1 MNLIILGPQGSGK
14 GTQAGLL
21 SQKFNLVHIDMGLA
35 LRHAARKKTE
45 LGKKINR
52 IINNKKEL
60 VPDEIAGK
68 VLAEELKKIS
78 KSRGIILDG
87 APRRKNQ
94 IGLVEK
100 IFSQSRRKIDK
111 IIYVNISDR
120 ESVKR
125 IFRRY
130 ECPNCFARFVLG
142 KDIQSAKSKCPACG
156 ERIKKRMDDTPRGIR
171 KRLGIFRKETLP
183 VISHYAKE
191 KKVLE
196 VDGRKEID
204 KVFKEIVARL
214 AGRDNK

>member
-35 LRHAARKKTE
+35 LRHAAQKKTA

-60 VPDEIAGK
+60 VSDEIAGK
-68 VLAEELKKIS
+68 VLNEELKNIP

-94 IGLVEK
+94 IDLVEK
-100 IFSQSRRKIDK
+100 TFSQFGRKIDK
-111 IIYVNISDR
+111 VIYVNIPDR
-120 ESVKR
+120 ESVRR

-142 KDIQSAKSKCPACG
+142 KDIKSAKSECPACG
-156 ERIKKRMDDTPRGIR
+156 ERIKKRMDDTPQGIR
-171 KRLGIFRKETLP
+171 KRLDIFREETLP

-204 KVFKEIVARL
+204 DVFKEMVTHL
-214 AGRDNK
+214 AGRNNK